1 MEYGKD
7 VQDSGFIAIAGLIAH
22 AWHPD
27 ESLRFQALDK
37 LFAKHQDNVKNLRQ
51 QGGLDRS
58 AEMELWYPCVTFPF
72 PPNEKATID
81 RIKAQD
87 NERSRRVLQ
96 VYDANVRAWRIWY
109 GFGEGPWKVSRKA
122 TPEDLATQSRWVQLN
137 WPIHRSHGVFCP
149 SNCLC
154 SKCLNNHCL
163 NDKTAKLLRHL
174 RNPKA
179 SNEDVDATM
188 SAMVDFRHYCLDIS
202 YSLRR
207 RANMNNDIRDE
218 IAKRVSAE
226 LDWLFTDDVKAFA
239 TKQEFQQHKEQ
250 LASSID
256 PMIHTSSREFKLD
269 TLDTERR
276 AKMRE
281 YFLYQDIVKATDPS
295 NGESVVGRIVFT
307 VKSKW
312 LGIGDDPDWVYIKDT
327 WYRDNEV
334 ELATT
339 QEIVDYQISVIDSES
354 DGDNSLDGNIIIT
367 RFDGSISHGAD
378 AVSQRDQPL
387 PSEHTAGCTLHCRIC
402 KHDQYASDHRS
413 SSIQL
418 ISPNAISHLSCR
430 GAVSWFL
437 RFV

>member
-7 VQDSGFIAIAGLIAH
+7 AQDSDFIAIAGLIAH
-22 AWHPD
+22 AWDPD
-27 ESLRFQALDK
+27 ESLRFQALEK
-37 LFAKHQDNVKNLRQ
+37 LCAKHQDNVKRLQQ
-51 QGGLDRS
+51 QGKLDHS
-58 AEMELWYPCVTFPF
+58 AEMELWHPCVTFCF

-154 SKCLNNHCL
+154 SKCLINHGL
-163 NDKTAKLLRHL
+163 HDKTAKKLRQM

-179 SNEDVDATM
+179 TQEELDATI

-207 RANMNNDIRDE
+207 RANMNNDIRTD

-312 LGIGDDPDWVYIKDT
+312 LGIGDDPDWVYIKDM

-339 QEIVDYQISVIDSES
+339 QEIHDYQSSGVDSES
-354 DGDNSLDGNIIIT
+354 DADNSFDGHIT
-367 RFDGSISHGAD
+367 TSRFGGSISDGNDIVAEHDLGGG
-378 AVSQRDQPL
+378 RD
-387 PSEHTAGCTLHCRIC
+387 
-402 KHDQYASDHRS
+402 
-413 SSIQL
+413 
-418 ISPNAISHLSCR
+418 
-430 GAVSWFL
+430 
-437 RFV
+437 